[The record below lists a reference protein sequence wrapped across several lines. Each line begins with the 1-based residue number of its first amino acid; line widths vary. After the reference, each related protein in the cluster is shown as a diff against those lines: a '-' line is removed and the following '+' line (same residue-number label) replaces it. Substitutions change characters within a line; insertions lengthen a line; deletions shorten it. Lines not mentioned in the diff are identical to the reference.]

1 MVEDDSLGVLLE
13 FGGRNIINAPED
25 DPIRI
30 LRNQNMSLRLELE
43 NKADVPLNMSGTV
56 WFYYNDIAVLPIQ
69 VQNPVT
75 GQVWV
80 QLPHN
85 ATIDPINTSLPIE
98 QLLSIGPVDLLTG
111 IIQASLEFN
120 YYEMDPTN
128 LTRSG
133 ILHSLIQVFYLELP
147 PADALGVITSVAG
160 IAATVAT
167 AGAVFSLGTGIKA
180 ILEGLQT
187 AHKLRSIQKKASE
200 IRSLPNLTVLGA
212 LPALFA
218 LVAGMKKLKKK
229 KKKKGEEIE
238 ETATS
243 EGVSEY
249 VIRQRIREVAP
260 DAWPMD
266 KCPKCKKA
274 WSSKQ
279 DTCRKCGIDI
289 DTAQRAY
296 ADLLVSKVEP
306 ALKVMNKKK
315 SLSVRKLAKKTKS
328 NDYNAGVV
336 GAAMVDTEV
345 TEVTKLRSF
354 VMNIGG
360 LAFLMLTWQ
369 QLLGGAASHFQ
380 TTLTLVGGAF
390 SLAVIVALAL
400 ARRTQIEK
408 FRADMEVTGKMMPTE
423 EEIAEADEPSEEEV
437 DTEAVVESDIGD
449 DSGFDDSKPEED
461 YAVYEES
468 AEETHDSFEG
478 SDFEAESETEFDAEK
493 DVDSE

>member
-1 MVEDDSLGVLLE
+1 MARSYSRLLTLGFVMFFVALMLSSGTTAQAQMVEDDSLGVLLE

-238 ETATS
+238 ETATF

-266 KCPKCKKA
+266 KCPKCKKT

-345 TEVTKLRSF
+345 TEVTKIETPLRSF

-380 TTLTLVGGAF
+380 TTLTLVGGQ
-390 SLAVIVALAL
+390 LE
-400 ARRTQIEK
+400 R
-408 FRADMEVTGKMMPTE
+408 
-423 EEIAEADEPSEEEV
+423 
-437 DTEAVVESDIGD
+437 
-449 DSGFDDSKPEED
+449 
-461 YAVYEES
+461 
-468 AEETHDSFEG
+468 
-478 SDFEAESETEFDAEK
+478 
-493 DVDSE
+493 